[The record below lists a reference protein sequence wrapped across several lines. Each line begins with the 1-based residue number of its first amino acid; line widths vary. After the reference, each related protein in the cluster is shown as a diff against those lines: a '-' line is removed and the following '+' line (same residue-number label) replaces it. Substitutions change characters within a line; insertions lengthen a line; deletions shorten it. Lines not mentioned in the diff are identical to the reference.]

1 MDAKLILLVEDNP
14 GDVILTKMALEKSP
28 VPYRLEVA
36 EDGVEALDY
45 LFGRGKYARRDI
57 KQLPEIV
64 LLDLKM
70 PRLDGLEV
78 LKRIRAN
85 PATKLLPVVILS
97 SSTMDRDIISS
108 YELGCNSFITKP
120 VDFNQFVVSL
130 QQIETYWLILN
141 RNPYSSGSLSL
152 AGR

>member
-14 GDVILTKMALEKSP
+14 DDVILTKKALEKST

-45 LFGRGKYARRDI
+45 LFGHGKYAGRDI
-57 KQLPEIV
+57 KQLPEVV

-70 PRLDGLEV
+70 PRVDGLEV

-97 SSTMDRDIISS
+97 SSTMDRDVISS
-108 YELGCNSFITKP
+108 FELGCNSLITKP
-120 VDFNQFVVSL
+120 VDFNQIVVSL
-130 QQIETYWLILN
+130 QQLETYWLILN
-141 RNPYSSGSLSL
+141 GNPYSSGSLSL